1 MINIKFGSLTT
12 GIFEKILVISVNE
25 RNMKNCFNRGYQM
38 KNLILSLSLTFL
50 FVGYSAEVF
59 AYTCPK
65 GHVPVINQAGKQ
77 SGCRKA

>member
-1 MINIKFGSLTT
+1 
-12 GIFEKILVISVNE
+12 
-25 RNMKNCFNRGYQM
+25 MKNCFNRGYQM